1 MHLNFLEKIAKLAPH
16 SEQSAQLMGFI
27 KETKKQI
34 QQEKAVTKSK
44 SKSNRAKSES
54 ESSAILPF
62 VLFCFILF
70 CFVLFCFLK
79 SHFELSITIYKFT
92 DIRFCRLLC

>member
-44 SKSNRAKSES
+44 SKSKSKSNRAKS

-70 CFVLFCFLK
+70 CFVLFCFFK
-79 SHFELSITIYKFT
+79 ITF
-92 DIRFCRLLC
+92 